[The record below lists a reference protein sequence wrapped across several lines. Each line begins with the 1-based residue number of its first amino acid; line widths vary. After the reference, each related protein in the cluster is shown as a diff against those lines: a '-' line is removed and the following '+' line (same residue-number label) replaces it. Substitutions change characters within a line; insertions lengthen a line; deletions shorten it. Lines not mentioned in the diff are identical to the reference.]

1 MELAILS
8 AFFTFRSFRRSVSS
22 WAPST
27 MSDLEKQPSRH
38 STRSAGAVAP
48 LAPVKSRDWIPV
60 NKRTLEN
67 KPSDVD
73 PVIWLEE
80 SSVIGIKERKVRGG
94 G

>member
-1 MELAILS
+1 
-8 AFFTFRSFRRSVSS
+8 
-22 WAPST
+22 